1 MKIAILG
8 VGFLGGK
15 LVEFFSKRF
24 KVVCADINP
33 SSDLVNKIDATNKQ
47 EIENLLT
54 VENPDYF
61 FGPTLGF

>member
-24 KVVCADINP
+24 NVVCADINP
-33 SSDLVNKIDATNKQ
+33 RSNLVNKIDATNKQ
-47 EIENLLT
+47 EIENFLFL
-54 VENPDYF
+54 EI
-61 FGPTLGF
+61 